1 MPSDYVART
10 FATGIVLAAAAYAQ
24 QPANTAVWVA
34 NERALNLV
42 QVAGG
47 VAAPFG
53 SPPSCAG
60 CFNYD
65 VARDAATG
73 NFVVAA
79 GTQLT
84 IYPPTGGAAS
94 AVITVKQLAG
104 LNPSLFAYTPAL
116 VSVAVNA
123 DGNYIVADNANNQV
137 LKITPTS
144 VTRIAS
150 FNSYIFNP
158 YGGDAFVR
166 LDSSGNYILAID
178 NSNSYLVG
186 SARPG
191 HSRRSADRG
200 KFKPDD
206 SDGDGPTLYVLRIPA
221 GSVSVN
227 CEPSL
232 GPTACESTSVAPAN
246 DFVPSTVGGLT
257 LDAGGNF
264 VITDWYDDFIFTIS
278 ASGGGSTGILDGAAA
293 MLMDPLG
300 IYYDPPS
307 GYFFLVDDINNA
319 LYSLGPSGCQTN
331 CLKTILTGGALAAP
345 ISLVAG
351 ALAPASG
358 PAPSIT
364 PGGVVPIYST
374 STTIQ
379 PGEWVSIYG
388 SNFASATALWNGDF
402 PTFLG
407 GISVTIN
414 LKPAYLWLVSPEQI
428 NLQTPDDTAT
438 GTVPV
443 TVTTAGGTA
452 TSTVTLAQFGPSFS
466 LLDAKHVAGIILR
479 SDGSGAYGGGT
490 YDIIGPTGTS
500 LGYPTVAAKAGDPIE
515 LFGVGFGPTIP
526 PVLAGQA
533 YSGAAGTT
541 NPVTL
546 FINNVSVTPPF
557 AGLSSAGL
565 YQINLTVP
573 AGLGTR
579 DVPVLATV
587 GGMQTPSGVVISLQ

>member
-1 MPSDYVART
+1 MRSDYVLV
-10 FATGIVLAAAAYAQ
+10 GILLAAAASAQ
-24 QPANTAVWVA
+24 QPANTTAFVA
-34 NERALNLV
+34 NERDLNLV
-42 QVAGG
+42 QVEGG

-53 SPPSCAG
+53 SPPACTG

-65 VARDAATG
+65 VSRDPATG
-73 NFVVAA
+73 NLVIAA
-79 GTQLT
+79 GAQLT

-104 LNPSLFAYTPAL
+104 LNSKLFAYTPTL
-116 VSVAVNA
+116 VSVAVDA
-123 DGNYIVADNANNQV
+123 GGNYIVADNANNQI

-144 VTRIAS
+144 VSQIAS
-150 FNSYIFNP
+150 VNSYIFNP

-191 HSRRSADRG
+191 HSR
-200 KFKPDD
+200 KFNPDD

-221 GSVSVN
+221 GSASVN

-232 GPTACESTSVAPAN
+232 GPTACESISVAPTNA
-246 DFVPSTVGGLT
+246 FVPSTVGGLT
-257 LDAGGNF
+257 LDAGGNY
-264 VITDWYDDFIFTIS
+264 VITDWYDTYIFTIS
-278 ASGGGSTGILDGAAA
+278 ASGGGSTAILDG
-293 MLMDPLG
+293 LPYFSDPLG
-300 IYYDPPS
+300 IYYDAPS
-307 GYFFLVDDINNA
+307 GYFFLVDDLNNA

-345 ISLVAG
+345 SSLVVG
-351 ALAPASG
+351 ILAPNTG
-358 PAPSIT
+358 PAPSINT
-364 PGGVVPIYST
+364 GGVVPIYST
-374 STTIQ
+374 SPTIQ

-388 SNFASATALWNGDF
+388 SNLASATALWNGNF

-407 GISVTIN
+407 GITVTIDS
-414 LKPAYLWLVSPEQI
+414 KPAYLWLVSPGQI
-428 NLQTPDDTAT
+428 NLQTPNDTAT

-479 SDGSGAYGGGT
+479 SDGSGAYGGGA
-490 YDIIGPTGTS
+490 YDIIGPTGTF
-500 LGYPTVAAKAGDPIE
+500 LGYPTVAAKAGDSVE
-515 LFGVGFGPTIP
+515 LFGVGFGPTNP
-526 PVLAGQA
+526 PVLAGQSF
-533 YSGAAGTT
+533 SGAAVTT
-541 NPVTL
+541 NAVTL
-546 FINNVSVTPPF
+546 LINNASVTPAF

-565 YQINLTVP
+565 YQINLTLP
-573 AGLGTR
+573 IGLGTG
-579 DVPVLATV
+579 DVPLVGTV
-587 GGMQTPSGVVISLQ
+587 GGMQTPSGVVMSLQ